1 MEEGATAEGAGLTL
15 GEAKWAAVRQL
26 GRRFPGLSSDH
37 VEFEILADPAE
48 SDGDARVLAR
58 ADLEAWRA
66 GGGDAA
72 ALPDEASARVRALVE
87 RVLSALDLRAS
98 VDVEE
103 DEEEIRASVVGEE
116 LGLFIGKHGQ
126 TIDAVQQLAFRA
138 AFQGGPTGT
147 RKRVVVDAAGYR
159 ERRESAL
166 RRQADQAA
174 DDALRFDRP
183 VSLDAM
189 SSIERRVVH
198 EHLRERGDVQTYSEG
213 DEPDR
218 HLVVA
223 PLTG

>member
-26 GRRFPGLSSDH
+26 GRRFPGLSADH
-37 VEFEILADPAE
+37 VEFEILDDPDE
-48 SDGDARVLAR
+48 SDGDARVLAH
-58 ADLEAWRA
+58 ANLVAWRA

-72 ALPDEASARVRALVE
+72 SLPDEAAERVRALVE
-87 RVLSALDLRAS
+87 RVLAALDLRAS

-103 DEEEIRASVVGEE
+103 DEEEIRANVVGEE

-126 TIDAVQQLAFRA
+126 TIDAMQQLAFRA
-138 AFQGGPTGT
+138 AFQGRPGDM

-159 ERRESAL
+159 ERREAAL

-174 DDALRFDRP
+174 DDALRFGRP

-189 SSIERRVVH
+189 GSIERRVVH

>member
-1 MEEGATAEGAGLTL
+1 VAEDATAEGAGLTL

-26 GRRFPGLSSDH
+26 GRRFPGLSADH
-37 VEFEILADPAE
+37 VEFEVIADAE
-48 SDGDARVLAR
+48 EDGGDARVLAH

-66 GGGDAA
+66 GGGESA
-72 ALPDEASARVRALVE
+72 ALPDDAVGRVRALVE
-87 RVLSALDLRAS
+87 RVLVALDLRAS
-98 VDVEE
+98 VEMD
-103 DEEEIRASVVGEE
+103 DDAEEIRANVVGED

-138 AFQGGPTGT
+138 ALQGGSSEV

-159 ERRESAL
+159 ERREAAL
-166 RRQADQAA
+166 RRQGDQAA
-174 DDALRFDRP
+174 DDALRFGRP

-189 SSIERRVVH
+189 GSIERRVVH

-213 DEPDR
+213 EEPDR

-223 PLTG
+223 PLTT